1 LQIGTGTV
9 SSGVFSSID
18 WGNTLHFIK
27 LEADFTGGNTY
38 VTLGTQELMSVPYAM
53 YASKTDTASL
63 NLTNRFADKAPVN
76 NPTFT
81 GTVSGID
88 KTMVGLGNVDNTTDV
103 NKPVSTATQTAL
115 ATKAPIN
122 NPQFTGTVGGI
133 TKSMVDGLE
142 NVNNTSDEDKPVS
155 SATQT
160 ALAAKAPINNPNFTG
175 TVGGITNAMVVGLE
189 NVENTTDLSK
199 PVSSAT
205 QAALDTKFNKADF
218 PSGSSAN
225 EILYWNGTKWISL
238 APGTTGQVLTM
249 SSDGLSWGCI
259 PASSA
264 VAPSTPTLAVNTPM
278 TDITI
283 ETTGVTGI
291 VGALLPPGLEATWS
305 ANVIT
310 ISGMPT
316 AVGTSQYSIYLRVSC
331 GNPIFVEGEITI
343 TATAPDAPTGVV
355 ATAGDGSASIAFV
368 APTNDGGRQITGY
381 TVTSNA
387 YNINASGP
395 TSPIKVLGLSNGTA
409 YTFTVV
415 ATNEV
420 NNSEASAV
428 SNEVTPAPVCP
439 TATITYNDYDY
450 KTVGIGD
457 QCWMAE
463 NLRTREYR
471 DGTAIPFD
479 KSGGD
484 FGFSNETW
492 SELRSGAHTIYR
504 HDSTLTTGNL
514 AIYGYLYNWYA
525 VNDSRKLCPSGWHVP
540 TDSDWTTLT
549 SYLGESSSGTAMK
562 ESVDLWTTD
571 KGSNTSGFSALPGG
585 FRYINGQ
592 FSGIRTQAFFWSASE
607 SGFLDGAFVRQL
619 IGANDNVNRFGDSKV
634 YGASVR
640 CLLTND

>member
-1 LQIGTGTV
+1 
-9 SSGVFSSID
+9 
-18 WGNTLHFIK
+18 
-27 LEADFTGGNTY
+27 
-38 VTLGTQELMSVPYAM
+38 
-53 YASKTDTASL
+53 
-63 NLTNRFADKAPVN
+63 
-76 NPTFT
+76 
-81 GTVSGID
+81 
-88 KTMVGLGNVDNTTDV
+88 
-103 NKPVSTATQTAL
+103 
-115 ATKAPIN
+115 
-122 NPQFTGTVGGI
+122 
-133 TKSMVDGLE
+133 
-142 NVNNTSDEDKPVS
+142 
-155 SATQT
+155 
-160 ALAAKAPINNPNFTG
+160 
-175 TVGGITNAMVVGLE
+175 
-189 NVENTTDLSK
+189 
-199 PVSSAT
+199 
-205 QAALDTKFNKADF
+205 
-218 PSGSSAN
+218 
-225 EILYWNGTKWISL
+225 
-238 APGTTGQVLTM
+238 M

-259 PASSA
+259 LASSA

-291 VGALLPPGLEATWS
+291 VGALLPEGLEATWL

-331 GNPIFVEGEITI
+331 GNPIFVVGEITI

-479 KSGGD
+479 KSGGAD
-484 FGFSNETW
+484 GNVSGQTW
-492 SELRSGAHTIYR
+492 GALTSGAHTLYA
-504 HDSTLTTGNL
+504 HDSTTSSSILW
-514 AIYGYLYNWYA
+514 YSGYLYNWYA
-525 VNDSRKLCPSGWHVP
+525 VNDSRKLCPDGWNVP
-540 TDSDWTTLT
+540 TDAEWTILTNTLG
-549 SYLGESSSGTAMK
+549 GESVAGDKMKSTGTDYWK
-562 ESVDLWTTD
+562 SESAGTD
-571 KGSNTSGFSALPGG
+571 NSSGFSARPGG
-585 FRYINGQ
+585 YRGSVGYFDYIRG
-592 FSGIRTQAFFWSASE
+592 GAFFWSATSA
-607 SGFLDGAFVRQL
+607 GINNAWYRALYFNDGIVTR
-619 IGANDNVNRFGDSKV
+619 DNYVNGTKSV
-634 YGASVR
+634 GASVR
-640 CLLTND
+640 CLLSND